1 MLRGLS
7 NTVDQAKLSMKIS
20 QRRGSPKACCAI
32 VTEVG
37 VVLALFVQQNLKEIR
52 QACLNKMAY
61 RDRLL
66 SGILA

>member
-1 MLRGLS
+1 
-7 NTVDQAKLSMKIS
+7 MKIS

-32 VTEVG
+32 ATEVG
-37 VVLALFVQQNLKEIR
+37 VVLAFFVQQKLKEIS

-66 SGILA
+66 LEYLPDVEVCMLVCSRQ